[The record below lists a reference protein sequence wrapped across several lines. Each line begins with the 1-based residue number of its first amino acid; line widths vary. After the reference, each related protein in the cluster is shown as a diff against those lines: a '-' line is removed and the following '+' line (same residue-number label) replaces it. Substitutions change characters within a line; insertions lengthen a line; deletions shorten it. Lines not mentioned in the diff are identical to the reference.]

1 MDEKMVL
8 DRMNKAIGGLKTEL
22 GKIRTGRATSAL
34 LDTIMVDAYGSRV
47 PLKSLATISAPEARL
62 LTIQPWDISQTE
74 AIEKAIRSA
83 DLGLTPT
90 NDGKLIR
97 IQIPLLSEER
107 RRELVK
113 IVKKVGEEARV
124 SIRMIRRDA
133 NDGLKNETIPEDM
146 KRKLQ
151 EKIQKLTDEQIKQI
165 DSFLDSKE
173 KELLNV

>member
-1 MDEKMVL
+1 
-8 DRMNKAIGGLKTEL
+8 MNKAIGSLKTEL
-22 GKIRTGRATSAL
+22 GKIRTGRATTAL
-34 LDTIMVDAYGSRV
+34 LDTIMVDAYGSRM
-47 PLKSLATISAPEARL
+47 PLKSLATVSAPEARL
-62 LTIQPWDISQTE
+62 LTIQPWDVSQTD
-74 AIEKAIRSA
+74 AIEKAIRSS

-97 IQIPLLSEER
+97 IQIPPLSEER
-107 RRELVK
+107 RRDLVK
-113 IVKKVGEEARV
+113 LVKKVGEESRV
-124 SIRMIRRDA
+124 SVRMIRRDA

-165 DSFLDSKE
+165 DLLLEGKE

>member
-1 MDEKMVL
+1 
-8 DRMNKAIGGLKTEL
+8 MNKAIGSLKTEL
-22 GKIRTGRATSAL
+22 GKIRTGRATTVL
-34 LDTIMVDAYGSRV
+34 LDTIMVDAYGSRM
-47 PLKSLATISAPEARL
+47 PLKSLATVSAPEARL
-62 LTIQPWDISQTE
+62 LTIQPWDVSQTD
-74 AIEKAIRSA
+74 AIEKAIRSS
-83 DLGLTPT
+83 DIGLTPT

-97 IQIPLLSEER
+97 IQIPPLSEER

-113 IVKKVGEEARV
+113 LVKKVGEEARV

-165 DSFLDSKE
+165 DLLLDNKE

>member
-1 MDEKMVL
+1 MDEKMVV
-8 DRMNKAIGGLKTEL
+8 DRMNKTIGSLKTEL
-22 GKIRTGRATSAL
+22 GKIRTGRATTAL
-34 LDTIMVDAYGSRV
+34 LDTIMVDAYGSRM
-47 PLKSLATISAPEARL
+47 PLKSLATVSAPEARL
-62 LTIQPWDISQTE
+62 LTIQPWDVSQTD
-74 AIEKAIRSA
+74 AIEKAIRSS
-83 DLGLTPT
+83 DIGLTPT

-113 IVKKVGEEARV
+113 LVKKVGEEARV

-151 EKIQKLTDEQIKQI
+151 DKVQKLTDEQIKQI
-165 DSFLDSKE
+165 DLLLDGKE

>member
-1 MDEKMVL
+1 MV
-8 DRMNKAIGGLKTEL
+8 IGSLKTEL
-22 GKIRTGRATSAL
+22 GKIRTGRATTAL
-34 LDTIMVDAYGSRV
+34 LDTIMVDAYGSRM
-47 PLKSLATISAPEARL
+47 PLKSLTTVSAPEARL
-62 LTIQPWDISQTE
+62 LTIQPWDVSQTD
-74 AIEKAIRSA
+74 AIEKAIRSS

-97 IQIPLLSEER
+97 IQVPPLSEER

-113 IVKKVGEEARV
+113 LVKKVGEEARV

-165 DSFLDSKE
+165 DLLLDSKE

>member
-1 MDEKMVL
+1 MDEKIVI
-8 DRMNKAIGGLKTEL
+8 DRMNKAIGSLKTEL
-22 GKIRTGRATSAL
+22 GKIRTGRATTAL
-34 LDTIMVDAYGSRV
+34 LDTIMVDAYGSRM
-47 PLKSLATISAPEARL
+47 PLKSLATVSAPEARL
-62 LTIQPWDISQTE
+62 LTIQPWDVSQTD
-74 AIEKAIRSA
+74 AIEKAIQSS

-97 IQIPLLSEER
+97 IQIPPLSEER

-165 DSFLDSKE
+165 DLLLDGKE

>member
-1 MDEKMVL
+1 VDEKMVA
-8 DRMNKAIGGLKTEL
+8 DRMNKAIGSLKTEL
-22 GKIRTGRATSAL
+22 GKIRTGRATTAL
-34 LDTIMVDAYGSRV
+34 LDTIMVDAYGSRM
-47 PLKSLATISAPEARL
+47 PLKSLATVSAPEARL
-62 LTIQPWDISQTE
+62 LTIQPWDVSQTD
-74 AIEKAIRSA
+74 AIEKAIRSS
-83 DLGLTPT
+83 DIGLTPT

-97 IQIPLLSEER
+97 IQIPPHSEER

-113 IVKKVGEEARV
+113 LVKKVGEEARV
-124 SIRMIRRDA
+124 SIRLIRRDA

-165 DSFLDSKE
+165 DLLLDGKE

>member
-8 DRMNKAIGGLKTEL
+8 DRMNKVIGSLKTEL
-22 GKIRTGRATSAL
+22 GKIRTGRATTAL
-34 LDTIMVDAYGSRV
+34 LDTIMVDAYGSRM
-47 PLKSLATISAPEARL
+47 PLKSLATVSAPEARL
-62 LTIQPWDISQTE
+62 LTIQPWDVSQTD
-74 AIEKAIRSA
+74 AIEKAIRSS

-97 IQIPLLSEER
+97 IQIPPLSEER

-113 IVKKVGEEARV
+113 LVKKVGEEARV
-124 SIRMIRRDA
+124 SVRMIRRDA

-165 DSFLDSKE
+165 DLLLDSKE

>member
-1 MDEKMVL
+1 
-8 DRMNKAIGGLKTEL
+8 MNKAIGSLKTEL
-22 GKIRTGRATSAL
+22 GKIRTGRATTAL
-34 LDTIMVDAYGSRV
+34 LDTIMVDAYGSRM
-47 PLKSLATISAPEARL
+47 PLKSLATVSAPEARL
-62 LTIQPWDISQTE
+62 LTIQPWDVSQTD
-74 AIEKAIRSA
+74 AIEKAIQSS

-97 IQIPLLSEER
+97 IQIPPLSEER

-165 DSFLDSKE
+165 DLLLDGKE